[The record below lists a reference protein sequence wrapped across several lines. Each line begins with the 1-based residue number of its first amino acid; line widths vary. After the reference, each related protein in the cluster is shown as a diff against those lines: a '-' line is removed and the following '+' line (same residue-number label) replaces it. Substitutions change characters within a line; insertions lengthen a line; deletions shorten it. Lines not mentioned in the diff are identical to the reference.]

1 MKLAHIVLLC
11 ALLAAATATAA
22 TYTVNGTSDLWLSGA
37 AATTTAEGGDTLTNA
52 APLEITG
59 ITSGLTYTFTVGGSV
74 SNTGTLSSLS
84 PDGGSYTAHRNGA
97 QNGISDIT
105 APINSLIGVF
115 LDSDIPVSG
124 DASITLNFNTSGKA
138 HLGTDFTTLA
148 PALNQVFFIG
158 DGLATIKDGKSTTTL
173 AQTFIAPT
181 DATRLFLG
189 SMDAFEWNN
198 NSGSFS
204 VTLTAIPEP
213 ATYAAFLG
221 LATLATV
228 AIRRYRRR
236 A

>member
-1 MKLAHIVLLC
+1 MKLSHIALLC

-22 TYTVNGTSDLWLSGA
+22 TYTVKGTSDLWLSGA

-74 SNTGTLSSLS
+74 SNTGTLSGLS
-84 PDGGSYTAHRNGA
+84 PDGGSYTTHRNGA

-124 DASITLNFNTSGKA
+124 STITTLNFNTSGQA
-138 HLGTDFTTLA
+138 RLGTNFSTLA

-189 SMDAFEWNN
+189 TMDAYEWNN

-221 LATLATV
+221 VATLATV